1 MQDGKTALIKAANK
15 GHEGIVEKLIL
26 HGVDVNVKDKV
37 IYFLNIYTFTISIVC
52 RYDVISYDMQ

>member
-15 GHEGIVEKLIL
+15 GHEDIVEKLIL

-37 IYFLNIYTFTISIVC
+37 IYFLNIYTFTIFI
-52 RYDVISYDMQ
+52 